1 MCEIRR
7 VATPTRNHSRQ
18 TCRGSQIGATASA
31 RSEVWEL
38 SWGRRRGAV
47 PFGPSPEQQTVPGV
61 TPVEIAYWL
70 LKPPVAG
77 KEKPRSCP
85 TGARLMSDTHTRRAL
100 MLCPH
105 GKHSTMLC
113 RLSQFAL
120 LGNHPPVAVLLSQPC
135 PASLF
140 RSRWR
145 HGAPAAD
152 LGARPRCDEGEK
164 RLVRKLG
171 RCFRQAKAS
180 ITLYA
185 ARGRLIPFNANSP
198 TGSTFTA
205 FSTFVSTRGLMRIC
219 PGFASSHSREA
230 TFDTVPMAA

>member
-1 MCEIRR
+1 MGASLQVDIAARRGERESPSRNDGAATEAFVCEIRR

-38 SWGRRRGAV
+38 SWGRHRGAV

-113 RLSQFAL
+113 
-120 LGNHPPVAVLLSQPC
+120 G
-135 PASLF
+135 
-140 RSRWR
+140 
-145 HGAPAAD
+145 
-152 LGARPRCDEGEK
+152 
-164 RLVRKLG
+164 
-171 RCFRQAKAS
+171 
-180 ITLYA
+180 
-185 ARGRLIPFNANSP
+185 
-198 TGSTFTA
+198 
-205 FSTFVSTRGLMRIC
+205 
-219 PGFASSHSREA
+219 
-230 TFDTVPMAA
+230 